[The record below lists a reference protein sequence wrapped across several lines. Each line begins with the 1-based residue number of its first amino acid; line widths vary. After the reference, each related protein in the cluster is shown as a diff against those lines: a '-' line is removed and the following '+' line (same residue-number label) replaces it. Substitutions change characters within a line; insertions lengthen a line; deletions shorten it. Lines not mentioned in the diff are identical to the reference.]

1 MALLFNYWLGPNK
14 LLAILLVEKLPDS
27 SLPPRLLEEGPL
39 HQEGL
44 KSLIVIA
51 LALLHSAKFA
61 ATKKAQIFLSARC
74 HSSALQGKFCRI

>member
-1 MALLFNYWLGPNK
+1 MPQ
-14 LLAILLVEKLPDS
+14 
-27 SLPPRLLEEGPL
+27 

-44 KSLIVIA
+44 KSLIVIV
-51 LALLHSAKFA
+51 LALMHSAKST